1 MDCINVAING
11 FGRIGKIA
19 LNIIEELRISG
30 KKIRVVAINSPSTN
44 IDHII
49 YMLKY
54 DSVYKSRYTSDIT
67 YFIKD
72 GLEYINLNNTSANNI
87 LVHHCYS
94 LADIDWGKSN
104 VDIVIESSGAYKT
117 INDAGEHLKQGAKKV
132 IISAPST
139 DAPTFVYGV
148 NHNNYDNTMKVISN
162 ASCTT
167 NCLAPL
173 VKVLNDNFII
183 EDALVSSVHSSTAS
197 QKIVDGSSKKDWRL
211 GRSTLNNIIPTTTGA
226 AKAVAQ
232 VIPELTGKITG
243 LAYRIPIIN
252 GSLID
257 LTVRV
262 KKIQII
268 KEIMNAIKN
277 NNLDNTIEVTC
288 DPIVSTDIIGNRLS
302 CLVDSKAGIELNKN
316 FYKIVAWYDNEYG
329 YTSRLIDMI
338 FHMMK

>member
-30 KKIRVVAINSPSTN
+30 KKIRVVAINSPSTS
-44 IDHII
+44 IEHII

-139 DAPTFVYGV
+139 DAPTFVYGQ
-148 NHNNYDNTMKVISN
+148 
-162 ASCTT
+162 
-167 NCLAPL
+167 
-173 VKVLNDNFII
+173 FIHQ
-183 EDALVSSVHSSTAS
+183 L
-197 QKIVDGSSKKDWRL
+197 
-211 GRSTLNNIIPTTTGA
+211 
-226 AKAVAQ
+226 
-232 VIPELTGKITG
+232 
-243 LAYRIPIIN
+243 
-252 GSLID
+252 
-257 LTVRV
+257 RV
-262 KKIQII
+262 KK
-268 KEIMNAIKN
+268 
-277 NNLDNTIEVTC
+277 
-288 DPIVSTDIIGNRLS
+288 
-302 CLVDSKAGIELNKN
+302 
-316 FYKIVAWYDNEYG
+316 
-329 YTSRLIDMI
+329 
-338 FHMMK
+338 